1 MRKIFIVPVL
11 VFAAFNA
18 NAQVRQSDIVSAGGG
33 YAEKGTIS
41 LSSTIGEPA
50 RGTLTSGTL
59 TMVLGFQQ
67 AFDINGT
74 GISDNKAKDGLDVN
88 VSIYPNPVSDFVKV
102 KLSNAVEGKLNVL
115 IMNNMGAVLKSVDF
129 DNETEVTIDA
139 ADMPKGVY
147 LVRVIAGS
155 TLVKTQ
161 KIIKL

>member
-11 VFAAFNA
+11 VFAAFSA
-18 NAQVRQSDIVSAGGG
+18 NAQLKQSDIVSAGGG

-50 RGTLTSGTL
+50 GGTFTSGTL

-67 AFDINGT
+67 AFDIKGT
-74 GISDNKAKDGLDVN
+74 GVLEKEAKDGLDVS
-88 VSIYPNPVSDFVKV
+88 VSIYPNPVSDFVNV
-102 KLSNAVEGKLNVL
+102 KLSNAVEEKLNVL
-115 IMNNMGAVLKSVDF
+115 ILNNMGAVLKSVDF
-129 DNETEVTIDA
+129 DNETEVNIDV

-155 TLVKTQ
+155 TMIKTQ